1 MIHSNTLLNP
11 KTKFKY
17 VSVADSK
24 GKRKRILIPVIN
36 SYIGSKKNI
45 AECFRNI
52 KPKDYLNTV
61 GNMYKNPYREKSVNT
76 RVIGK
81 TKIYKL
87 AN

>member
-11 KTKFKY
+11 ETKFKY

-45 AECFRNI
+45 AE
-52 KPKDYLNTV
+52 
-61 GNMYKNPYREKSVNT
+61 
-76 RVIGK
+76 
-81 TKIYKL
+81 
-87 AN
+87 